1 MSSQSERLDGIERD
15 IDQTRHRIDSTLDAL
30 SQKLSP
36 NRLAAEALDA
46 VRANGGEFAGNM
58 LRTAKENPVA
68 LAMLAGS
75 FAWLMMSDRRRHAEP
90 HRAAAHDGS
99 HAYAR
104 PDPGGAA
111 GPYAGTGA
119 APGYP
124 VAGRHADAPAGPAAV
139 HSAGSGPD
147 AGLGS
152 TSGPSTADRARSM
165 AGSAG
170 EAAGSAVHGAAD
182 AAHRAGQAAKDAA
195 GKAGGA
201 AAGTASAA
209 RAAAGS
215 AADSV
220 RAAAH
225 DLRDGIG
232 GVGRAVGERSAEA
245 YAGARDVTRRA
256 GEFLAE
262 NPLMVGAIGL
272 ALGGLVAAVLP
283 ATRRE
288 DEWLG
293 ETGDR
298 VRGQAAEAV
307 REAAREGR
315 QVAEAAAGS
324 AAEEAR
330 RQKLTPEEAGRSVQQ
345 TAEQVAR
352 GGAEVA
358 KAAVR
363 AAEEETRRRT
373 GNGAP
378 RTH

>member
-1 MSSQSERLDGIERD
+1 MSSQSERLDSIEHD
-15 IDQTRHRIDSTLDAL
+15 IDETRRRIDGTLDAL
-30 SQKLSP
+30 SMKLSP

-58 LRTAKENPVA
+58 LRTVKENPVA

-75 FAWLMMSDRRRHAEP
+75 FAWLMMSDRRRQAEP
-90 HRAAAHDGS
+90 HHPGPHDRS
-99 HAYAR
+99 QAYAR
-104 PDPGGAA
+104 PDPGSA
-111 GPYAGTGA
+111 PYAGTGA

-124 VAGRHADAPAGPAAV
+124 VAGQ
-139 HSAGSGPD
+139 AGSGFH
-147 AGLGS
+147 
-152 TSGPSTADRARSM
+152 SGGAHPSGTASAPSAADRARSA
-165 AGSAG
+165 AGRAG
-170 EAAGSAVHGAAD
+170 EAAGSVAHGAAET
-182 AAHRAGQAAKDAA
+182 ARRAGQAATDAA
-195 GKAGGA
+195 GRAGSA

-209 RAAAGS
+209 RDAAGS
-215 AADSV
+215 AAESV
-220 RAAAH
+220 RATAQ

-232 GVGRAVGERSAEA
+232 GAGRAVGERSAEA
-245 YAGARDVTRRA
+245 YAGARDMTRRA

-293 ETGDR
+293 EAGDR
-298 VRGQAAEAV
+298 IRGQAAEAV
-307 REAAREGR
+307 RDVAREGR
-315 QVAEAAAGS
+315 EVAEAAAGS
-324 AAEEAR
+324 AVEEAR

-345 TAEQVAR
+345 TVEQVAR